1 MGGKGKT
8 SGDRGQVR
16 AVRVKVSSKGQ
27 IVLPAEIR
35 RQLGIEMGA
44 ELEIVELAGAL
55 YLVPVEEG
63 DPLDLLQGLL
73 AGTGYTMDDFY
84 AERRRDKEREEA
96 KLKRWGL

>member
-1 MGGKGKT
+1 M
-8 SGDRGQVR
+8 
-16 AVRVKVSSKGQ
+16 RVKVSSKGQ

-63 DPLDLLQGLL
+63 DPLDLLRGML
-73 AGTGYTMDDFY
+73 ADTGYTMEDFY

>member
-1 MGGKGKT
+1 
-8 SGDRGQVR
+8 
-16 AVRVKVSSKGQ
+16 VRVKVSSKGQ

-63 DPLDLLQGLL
+63 DPLDLLRGML
-73 AGTGYTMDDFY
+73 AHTGYTMDDFY